1 MDFLGAPDHLTAD
14 DLAFD
19 DPTDPTAHGAD
30 ASAQHVHPLLTYSF
44 GTGDGAATEWSS
56 PADRDLSG
64 DGVPDAVTVDFDG
77 DGLRDDAMWDSDGDG
92 RVDLAALDV
101 GGDDPDRFYSDTGR
115 GLWDHR
121 VHDVHVGA
129 GPAAPPTEA
138 AVPSTPPAS
147 VDAPEPEA
155 AEAPPDDRRDLDGDG
170 RSDDRI
176 VDPDASGRSTVGL
189 VFAGSDDPQPVRVL
203 IDLDGDR
210 QFDGVVIDA
219 DADGVADTWALRGQ
233 SGFEGPAADS
243 AAAR

>member
-1 MDFLGAPDHLTAD
+1 MDFLGAPDDLTP
-14 DLAFD
+14 D
-19 DPTDPTAHGAD
+19 DPTDLAADGAEES
-30 ASAQHVHPLLTYSF
+30 ASPAHPLLSYTF

-64 DGVPDAVTVDFDG
+64 DGIADAVAVDFDG
-77 DGLRDDAMWDSDGDG
+77 DGHVDDAMWDSDGDG
-92 RVDLAALDV
+92 RADLAALDV

-129 GPAAPPTEA
+129 EPTARSTDPAATPM
-138 AVPSTPPAS
+138 PPAS
-147 VDAPEPEA
+147 VTTPVPEPDP
-155 AEAPPDDRRDLDGDG
+155 AEKPPDDRRDLDGDG

-176 VDPDASGRSTVGL
+176 IDPDSSGRSTVGL

-203 IDLDGDR
+203 IDLDGDG

-219 DADGVADTWALRGQ
+219 DADGVADSWALRGQ
-233 SGFEGPAADS
+233 SGFADPAAS
-243 AAAR
+243 AEAR